1 MALSIEQ
8 AVEHVTD
15 FLVATDDARQ
25 LSEKCRD
32 YYDHIQWT
40 PEEIAKLR
48 KRKQAPVVVN
58 RIQSKV
64 DGLVGLHEMR
74 QSDPKAFPRTP
85 QHEQAAPAITD
96 ALRYVDDNTEY
107 DTTRLDVGED
117 FWIEGYGGV
126 FIGVRR
132 KASGEREIYI
142 DRIPW
147 DRIYFDPRARRRDF
161 RDARYKGLIMWL
173 DFEEAEEMFPGFN
186 PHNAEQ
192 PFASDDWTFE
202 DRPRWLDTKQK
213 RVKVALEFYLKK
225 GQWYMCAFSGSE
237 WAIKPQL
244 SPYLDED
251 DQPTCP
257 IELVGSRV
265 NRENQWYSETA
276 AFLDR
281 QDEINHRRSKYL
293 HSLSSR
299 QTWGRK
305 GASTDVNQ
313 VKRALAA
320 VDGHAEFDGNE
331 FGKDFGILPTADM
344 SKAQFDLY
352 QDAKAELDAVSFN
365 AQLAGER
372 QQGDLSGVA
381 IARLQR
387 AGVLELGR
395 QYKSLSNFDLR
406 VYTQV
411 WWRIRQYWSAEKWV
425 RVTDDYE
432 DLRWVGF
439 NIPITYQQALEETI
453 NNTALDP
460 ITRRQAAQI
469 YVPMLQ
475 AQDPRLQEMVETR
488 NDVAKTVVDIIIEES
503 DEVINAEQEAFETL
517 AKFGTSED
525 LDIIDLLELSPLR
538 NKDELIRKIERRRQQ
553 RMQATG
559 NLAQMEAENKQA
571 DTALKYMTAAER
583 EQNARQ
589 KKVETAFIIENPGR
603 SRAVV

>member
-202 DRPRWLDTKQK
+202 DRPRC
-213 RVKVALEFYLKK
+213 R
-225 GQWYMCAFSGSE
+225 
-237 WAIKPQL
+237 
-244 SPYLDED
+244 
-251 DQPTCP
+251 
-257 IELVGSRV
+257 
-265 NRENQWYSETA
+265 
-276 AFLDR
+276 
-281 QDEINHRRSKYL
+281 
-293 HSLSSR
+293 
-299 QTWGRK
+299 
-305 GASTDVNQ
+305 
-313 VKRALAA
+313 
-320 VDGHAEFDGNE
+320 
-331 FGKDFGILPTADM
+331 
-344 SKAQFDLY
+344 
-352 QDAKAELDAVSFN
+352 
-365 AQLAGER
+365 
-372 QQGDLSGVA
+372 
-381 IARLQR
+381 
-387 AGVLELGR
+387 
-395 QYKSLSNFDLR
+395 
-406 VYTQV
+406 
-411 WWRIRQYWSAEKWV
+411 
-425 RVTDDYE
+425 
-432 DLRWVGF
+432 
-439 NIPITYQQALEETI
+439 
-453 NNTALDP
+453 
-460 ITRRQAAQI
+460 
-469 YVPMLQ
+469 
-475 AQDPRLQEMVETR
+475 
-488 NDVAKTVVDIIIEES
+488 
-503 DEVINAEQEAFETL
+503 
-517 AKFGTSED
+517 
-525 LDIIDLLELSPLR
+525 
-538 NKDELIRKIERRRQQ
+538 
-553 RMQATG
+553 
-559 NLAQMEAENKQA
+559 
-571 DTALKYMTAAER
+571 
-583 EQNARQ
+583 
-589 KKVETAFIIENPGR
+589 
-603 SRAVV
+603 